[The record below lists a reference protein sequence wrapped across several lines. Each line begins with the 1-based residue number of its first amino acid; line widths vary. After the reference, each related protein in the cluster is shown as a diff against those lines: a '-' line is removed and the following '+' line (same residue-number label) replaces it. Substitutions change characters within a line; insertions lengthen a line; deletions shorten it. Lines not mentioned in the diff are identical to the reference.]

1 MRQTILDLGKRKAR
15 ERGGILVIAIIVILA
30 MLILAIPFL
39 FKLSAGNR
47 STERAARALSALNL
61 AEAGVDKVVWDINQD
76 PASSYDRLKDDERIN
91 WNFPN
96 KTIGTIDNIKT
107 PDNSVSGNVAI
118 TLGVDP
124 DPSGM
129 TPSVTRPLESTG
141 LVPFIADRTVDR
153 TVRVVLE
160 KHFESIF
167 GYGFVVDEYF
177 RINNTQLTIDS
188 YDSRVANYD
197 PGDPGDLGLFSINSQ
212 IPNSFIVDQGGGGT
226 VNVTGAIAAGGDAIT
241 DTDPAT
247 IPTDALADSIVDFP
261 KQIDSDV
268 PQIPMESPFVFPE
281 VDLLTLRPKA
291 SWPAAPDISSWFG
304 NTYIDGTELPTWS
317 QVNADFKGTDTNTGK
332 TLIVSDSASLD
343 ASANG
348 IYTSFVLEDG
358 ATLSVEPNENV
369 VIMVSNFPV
378 IPETPVAHF
387 IMGQAASFN
396 IGEGAT
402 LTLILGRTSFYMGHQ
417 STINVPSVGST
428 DVPGTP
434 GDCLILGTN
443 AFAPDNPIDGDLPKK
458 EGSAIQKDPSL
469 SPVGTFVFEQ
479 QVDISAAIYTPLA
492 QVFDILGMNHADI
505 YGAWITNSM
514 IFKVAAGFHYDEAL
528 GDSVPFEGG
537 LPKWRIL
544 NWQEKV
550 GN

>member
-39 FKLSAGNR
+39 FKLSASNR

-76 PASSYDRLKDDERIN
+76 PASSYDPLKDDGRIN
-91 WNFPN
+91 WNLN

-177 RINNTQLTIDS
+177 RINNTQLTVDS
-188 YDSRVANYD
+188 YDSRLANYD
-197 PGDPGDLGLFSINSQ
+197 PRDPGDLGLFSINSQ

-226 VNVTGAIAAGGDAIT
+226 VNVTGAIAAGGDALTEI
-241 DTDPAT
+241 PAT

-291 SWPAAPDISSWFG
+291 TWPAAPDISSWFG
-304 NTYIDGTELPTWS
+304 NTYVDGTELPTWS
-317 QVNADFKGTDTNTGK
+317 QVNAGFKGTSAAAGK
-332 TLIVSDSASLD
+332 TLNVSGSASLD
-343 ASANG
+343 ESANG
-348 IYTSFVLEDG
+348 IYTSFVLADG
-358 ATLSVEPNENV
+358 ATLSVEPNEHV
-369 VIMVSNFPV
+369 AIMVSEFADSPNK
-378 IPETPVAHF
+378 VAHF

-396 IGEGAT
+396 IGEEAT
-402 LTLILGRTSFYMGHQ
+402 LTLILGQTSFYMGHQ

-428 DVPGTP
+428 DEPGTP
-434 GDCLILGTN
+434 GDCLILGMN
-443 AFAPDNPIDGDLPKK
+443 AFVPDPPLVGDLSKK
-458 EGSAIQKDPSL
+458 QGLDIQKDPTL
-469 SPVGTFVFEQ
+469 SPVGTVVFEQ

-514 IFKVAAGFHYDEAL
+514 IFKVAAGFHYDAAL